1 MNDLKKSF
9 ICHKDTAKNI
19 VFQIFARLA
28 KGESTICSN
37 GILLHYYS
45 GILFDYYLHVSEA
58 PFSLPS
64 SYLLLTLYISST
76 FQSGC
81 LGSCLSRQ
89 VGVIIRAEILQKSGI
104 ILNFSEKTMNISCF
118 CEMF

>member
-64 SYLLLTLYISST
+64 SYPLHT
-76 FQSGC
+76 FFLPYTYPARSNQA
-81 LGSCLSRQ
+81 
-89 VGVIIRAEILQKSGI
+89 VWARAFRGR
-104 ILNFSEKTMNISCF
+104 
-118 CEMF
+118 